1 MTEKSIETRIREHY
15 TAQNGE
21 WLIESGKVKEAK
33 LLKEACETIETLR
46 RHYAQSEKNYYSIL
60 KSTSEK
66 ERELKEREKSITER
80 EEKFETRKA
89 IFIREFE
96 KFV

>member
-33 LLKEACETIETLR
+33 LLKEYTWR
-46 RHYAQSEKNYYSIL
+46 VL
-60 KSTSEK
+60 KGDV
-66 ERELKEREKSITER
+66 RVTESQDSP
-80 EEKFETRKA
+80 F
-89 IFIREFE
+89 
-96 KFV
+96 